1 MRIAIAQVR
10 SWVGDIPRNFE
21 TLSRLYEV
29 AGQHGATLLV
39 TSELFLEGYP
49 LYDWIYRPEIL
60 LQSQVYFARLVAL
73 TQNRPVLL
81 AVGHLIPNP
90 DPRGKPFQNCVSLLG
105 GGVVLFCQAKT
116 LLPTYDVF
124 DEARY
129 FAPATHH
136 QAYYGPS
143 AAMGFG
149 ICEDFW
155 GTASSFPSPM
165 EALWALHQKRP
176 LDCLFSLSASPYTQT
191 KAHSRM
197 AIHQPIARRFR
208 CPLVWVNQVGA
219 VDEVLFDGSSFLL
232 DANGAVAGRLPAFQE
247 QLSLFE
253 YGTRA
258 TASTPSW
265 HEVHTHINKKAV
277 FFPLFPATSFYPSSP
292 ATEGCVGDPT
302 RLREMPIRPLRT
314 GHDGKDPMTL
324 LEALVCGVREY
335 VLRTKSQ
342 KLLIGLSGGIDS
354 AVVACI
360 ARLAVGADSVYGVA
374 MPSRYSSEHSVAD
387 AVALAQN
394 LGFYTEA
401 QFQIRS
407 IDGVFSQYESTLSDV
422 LPGGNPLSDL
432 SKENLQ
438 SRIRGAMLMAISG
451 STQGML
457 VLATGNKSELSV
469 GYCTLYGD
477 TVGAL
482 SPIGDLYK
490 TEVYALAAHI
500 NAYYEAWIP
509 SSTMEKPPSA
519 ELAFDQLDSDALPPY
534 PVLDA
539 LIADFLQN
547 QLTMA
552 ELETRYANEWPPRP
566 STWVQDILRLHQR
579 MEFKRKQAPPILR
592 VHDTAYGLGRRVPLA
607 KSDLSLSSVS
617 STPGV

>member
-21 TLSRLYEV
+21 TLSHLYEV

-49 LYDWIYRPEIL
+49 LYDWIHRPEIL
-60 LQSQVYFARLVAL
+60 IQSQAYFARLVAL
-73 TQNRPVLL
+73 TQNSPVLL

-90 DPRGKPFQNCVSLLG
+90 DPRGTPFQNCVSLLG

-143 AAMGFG
+143 ASMGFG

-155 GTASSFPSPM
+155 ETTSSFPTPM

-197 AIHQPIARRFR
+197 AIHQPIARRFQ
-208 CPLVWVNQVGA
+208 CPLVWVNQVGG

-232 DANGAVAGRLPAFQE
+232 DAQGAVAAQLPAFQE

-253 YGTRA
+253 YGTCA
-258 TASTPSW
+258 TVSAPSW
-265 HEVHTHINKKAV
+265 HEVHTHIDKKAV
-277 FFPLFPATSFYPSSP
+277 PVSLPSSRASDKETLSQNP
-292 ATEGCVGDPT
+292 AC
-302 RLREMPIRPLRT
+302 
-314 GHDGKDPMTL
+314 HPMTL
-324 LEALVCGVREY
+324 LQALVCGVREY

-360 ARLAVGADSVYGVA
+360 ARLAVGAESVYGVA

-394 LGFYTEA
+394 LGFYTET

-407 IDGVFSQYESTLSDV
+407 IDGVFSQYESTLSDA

-451 STQGML
+451 STPGML

-500 NAYYEAWIP
+500 NACYGAWIP

-579 MEFKRKQAPPILR
+579 MEFKRKQSPPILK
-592 VHDTAYGLGRRVPLA
+592 VHDTAYGIGRRVPLA